1 MPRIARF
8 LKEDKPTV
16 YHVISRTA
24 LDGLPFKDEDKEYML
39 ELIKKWSKI
48 FFVDV
53 LGFAIMGNHFHL
65 VVRMYPESDVS
76 DEDVRKR
83 YKRLYGEKKIVSE
96 TNLERFKKKLCSLSW
111 YVKEIKQGFSRYF
124 NKKYNRRGTLWG
136 ERFKSLIVEDG
147 LTLVNLLA
155 YVDLNAVRAGIVKRP
170 EEYRWCSLGYHIQ
183 SGNKDNLLSVDFGMK
198 EGNVFDE
205 KEIVRKYREFVYET
219 GAIDK
224 GKGAVISEEI
234 VEKERKKD
242 FRLKKAEVFRYR
254 CRYFTDAGVLGSKRF
269 LQKIFVQIRD
279 LLGCKRERQ
288 FVPVIGELEMY
299 SLKRLQNI

>member
-8 LKEDKPTV
+8 LKEDEPTV

-24 LDGLPFKDEDKEYML
+24 LDGLPFKDEDKEYL
-39 ELIKKWSKI
+39 LKLIKKWSKI

-65 VVRMYPESDVS
+65 VIRMYPECEVS

-83 YKRLYGEKKIVSE
+83 YEKLY
-96 TNLERFKKKLCSLSW
+96 NLKEVGVAELKRFKKKLCSLSW

-124 NKKYNRRGTLWG
+124 NKKYGRRGTLWG
-136 ERFKSLIVEDG
+136 ERFKSLIVENG

-183 SGNKDNLLSVDFGMK
+183 SGNKDGLLSVDFGMK
-198 EGNVFDE
+198 EWNEFSE
-205 KEIVRKYREFVYET
+205 KEIIRKYREYVYEV
-219 GAIDK
+219 GAIDA
-224 GKGAVISEEI
+224 GKGARIAAEI
-234 VEKERKKD
+234 VEEERKKD
-242 FRLKKAEVFRYR
+242 FKLSKSEIFRYR
-254 CRYFTDAGVLGSKRF
+254 CRYFTDAGVLGSRRF
-269 LQKIFVQIRD
+269 VEEIFEKIKG
-279 LLGCKRERQ
+279 LLGSKRKRK
-288 FVPVIGELEMY
+288 FVSVFSDLKIY
-299 SLKRLQNI
+299 SLKRLQSI

>member
-8 LKEDKPTV
+8 LKEDEPTV

-24 LDGLPFKDEDKEYML
+24 LEGLPFRDEDKEYML
-39 ELIKKWSKI
+39 KLIKKWSKI

-65 VVRMYPESDVS
+65 VVRTYPESDVC
-76 DEDVRKR
+76 DKDVRER
-83 YKRLYGEKKIVSE
+83 YKRLYGAKEVGSG
-96 TNLERFKKKLCSLSW
+96 TNFESFKKKLCSLSW
-111 YVKEIKQGFSRYF
+111 YVKEIKQGFSRYY

-183 SGNKDNLLSVDFGMK
+183 FGNKDNLVSVDFGMK
-198 EGNVFDE
+198 EWNELDE
-205 KEIVRKYREFVYET
+205 KEIVKKYREFVYET
-219 GAIDK
+219 GAIDA
-224 GKGAVISEEI
+224 GKGAVIDEEI
-234 VEKERKKD
+234 IDAERKKN
-242 FRLKKAEVFRYR
+242 FQLRLRELFRYR

-269 LQKIFVQIRD
+269 
-279 LLGCKRERQ
+279 
-288 FVPVIGELEMY
+288 
-299 SLKRLQNI
+299 